1 MSEVEAFASLVK
13 FSHTYPIASF
23 ITRSLQLDPAK
34 IVLVPERRREERG
47 ERREERGEVKPKEK
61 KALPGKMITILQC
74 L

>member
-47 ERREERGEVKPKEK
+47 EVKPKEK